1 MKRLIWTP
9 ALLVVFSVVAGP
21 WGAALF
27 ASLAVPLLALGGL
40 LFAASALRGSG
51 AHGAATRARE
61 VREQREPTV
70 SPRMER
76 QSAPSRAALVT
87 APLGPS
93 DPTTTRR
100 TA

>member
-1 MKRLIWTP
+1 MGAPAEAAGMKRLIWTP

-61 VREQREPTV
+61 VREQP
-70 SPRMER
+70 
-76 QSAPSRAALVT
+76 APSRAALVT